1 MNKIFLI
8 GHVGQQPKRT
18 TNGTGVNYSL
28 AVKERTRVNGE
39 WTDKTTWIDIVHW
52 GQNADFAEKWI
63 HKGTKIMIEGRL
75 NITEKTDQDGNKK
88 RFTNVVAEH
97 VELLS
102 KSDGQSNDGQTTG
115 ANTGAANESFA
126 SSNVGSQ
133 SNNISKPEGDD
144 DLPF

>member
-1 MNKIFLI
+1 MNKVFFI
-8 GHVGQQPKRT
+8 GHVGQEPKRT

-39 WTDKTTWIDIVHW
+39 WTDKTTWIDVVHW

-63 HKGTKIMIEGRL
+63 HKGTKIMVEGRL
-75 NITEKTDQDGNKK
+75 NINERTDQDGTKK

-102 KSDGQSNDGQTTG
+102 KSDGQSNDRQISE
-115 ANTGAANESFA
+115 ANTGAANQSFA
-126 SSNVGSQ
+126 SSNAGSQ
-133 SNNISKPEGDD
+133 SNENLAPVDD

>member
-1 MNKIFLI
+1 MNKVFFT
-8 GHVGQQPKRT
+8 GHVGQEPKRT
-18 TNGTGVNYSL
+18 SNGTGVNYSI
-28 AVKERTRVNGE
+28 AVKERTRVDGE

-63 HKGTKIMIEGRL
+63 HKGTKIMVEGRL
-75 NITEKTDQDGNKK
+75 NINERTDQDGNKK

-102 KSDGQSNDGQTTG
+102 KSDGQSNDRQTTG
-115 ANTGAANESFA
+115 ANTGAANQSFA
-126 SSNVGSQ
+126 SSNAGSQ
-133 SNNISKPEGDD
+133 SNESLAPVDD

>member
-1 MNKIFLI
+1 MNKVFFI
-8 GHVGQQPKRT
+8 GHVGQEPKRT
-18 TNGTGVNYSL
+18 SNGTGVNYSI
-28 AVKERTRVNGE
+28 AVKERTRIDGE

-63 HKGTKIMIEGRL
+63 HKGTKIMVEGRL
-75 NITEKTDQDGNKK
+75 NINERTDQDGTKK

-115 ANTGAANESFA
+115 ANANGANQSFA
-126 SSNVGSQ
+126 SSNAGSK
-133 SNNISKPEGDD
+133 SNESLAPVDD

>member
-1 MNKIFLI
+1 MNKVFFT
-8 GHVGQQPKRT
+8 GHVGQEPKRT
-18 TNGTGVNYSL
+18 SNGTGVNYSI
-28 AVKERTRVNGE
+28 AVKERTRVDGE

-63 HKGTKIMIEGRL
+63 HKGTKIMVEGRL
-75 NITEKTDQDGNKK
+75 NINERTDQDGNKK

-102 KSDGQSNDGQTTG
+102 KSDGQSNNGQITG
-115 ANTGAANESFA
+115 ANTGAANQSFA
-126 SSNVGSQ
+126 SSNAGSQ
-133 SNNISKPEGDD
+133 SNESLAPVDD

>member
-1 MNKIFLI
+1 MNKVFFT
-8 GHVGQQPKRT
+8 GHVGQEPKRT
-18 TNGTGVNYSL
+18 SNGTGVNYSL
-28 AVKERTRVNGE
+28 AVKERTRVDGE

-63 HKGTKIMIEGRL
+63 HKGTKVMIEGRL
-75 NITEKTDQDGNKK
+75 NINERTDQDGNKK

-102 KSDGQSNDGQTTG
+102 KSDGQSNDGQITG
-115 ANTGAANESFA
+115 SNAHGTNQSNS
-126 SSNVGSQ
+126 SSNAGSQ
-133 SNNISKPEGDD
+133 SNKISKPEGDD

>member
-1 MNKIFLI
+1 MNKVFFI
-8 GHVGQQPKRT
+8 GHVGQEPKRT

-63 HKGTKIMIEGRL
+63 HKGTKIMVEGRL
-75 NITEKTDQDGNKK
+75 NINERTDQDGTKK

-102 KSDGQSNDGQTTG
+102 KSDGQSNDSQINE
-115 ANTGAANESFA
+115 ANTGAANQSFA
-126 SSNVGSQ
+126 SSNAGSQ
-133 SNNISKPEGDD
+133 SNESLTPVDD

>member
-1 MNKIFLI
+1 MFLI

-18 TNGTGVNYSL
+18 TNGTGINYSL
-28 AVKERTRVNGE
+28 AVKERTRVDGE
-39 WTDKTTWIDIVHW
+39 WTDRTMWIDVVHW

-133 SNNISKPEGDD
+133 SNKISKPEGDD

>member
-1 MNKIFLI
+1 MNKVFFT
-8 GHVGQQPKRT
+8 GHVGQEPKRT
-18 TNGTGVNYSL
+18 SNGTGVNYSI
-28 AVKERTRVNGE
+28 AVKERTRVDGE

-63 HKGTKIMIEGRL
+63 HKGTKIMVEGRL
-75 NITEKTDQDGNKK
+75 NINERTDQDGNKK

-102 KSDGQSNDGQTTG
+102 KSDGQSNDRQTTG
-115 ANTGAANESFA
+115 ANTGAANQSFS
-126 SSNVGSQ
+126 SSNAGSQ
-133 SNNISKPEGDD
+133 SNESLAPVDD

>member
-1 MNKIFLI
+1 MNKVFFT
-8 GHVGQQPKRT
+8 GHVGQEPKRT
-18 TNGTGVNYSL
+18 SNGTGVNYSI
-28 AVKERTRVNGE
+28 AVKERTRVDGE

-63 HKGTKIMIEGRL
+63 HKGTKIMVEGRL
-75 NITEKTDQDGNKK
+75 NINERTDQDGNKK

-115 ANTGAANESFA
+115 ANTHAANQSFA
-126 SSNVGSQ
+126 SSNAGSQ
-133 SNNISKPEGDD
+133 SNESLAPVDD

>member
-18 TNGTGVNYSL
+18 TNGTGINYSL

-39 WTDKTTWIDIVHW
+39 WTEKTMWIDVVHW

-75 NITEKTDQDGNKK
+75 NITEKVDDDYNKK

-102 KSDGQSNDGQTTG
+102 KSDVQSNDGQTAG
-115 ANTGAANESFA
+115 ANAGAAKQPVQTQMAGSA
-126 SSNVGSQ
+126 SNKIAQ
-133 SNNISKPEGDD
+133 TEGDD

>member
-1 MNKIFLI
+1 MNKMFLI

-18 TNGTGVNYSL
+18 TNGTGINYSL
-28 AVKERTRVNGE
+28 AVKERTRVDGE
-39 WTDKTTWIDIVHW
+39 WTDRTMWVDVVHW

-102 KSDGQSNDGQTTG
+102 KSDGQSNDGQTAG
-115 ANTGAANESFA
+115 ANTGAAKQPVQTPMAGSA
-126 SSNVGSQ
+126 SNKISQ
-133 SNNISKPEGDD
+133 PEGDD

>member
-1 MNKIFLI
+1 MNKVFFT
-8 GHVGQQPKRT
+8 GHVGQEPKRT
-18 TNGTGVNYSL
+18 SNGTGVNYSI
-28 AVKERTRVNGE
+28 AVKERTRVDGE
-39 WTDKTTWIDIVHW
+39 WTDKTMWIDVVHW
-52 GQNADFAEKWI
+52 GQNANFAEKWI
-63 HKGTKIMIEGRL
+63 HKGTKIMVEGRL
-75 NITEKTDQDGNKK
+75 NINERTDQDGNKK

-115 ANTGAANESFA
+115 ANTHAANQSFA

-133 SNNISKPEGDD
+133 SNESLAPVDD